1 MRRSFNRVSDPN
13 VVDDG
18 KWMTVG
24 MIKVF
29 SDGRDVLN
37 LATTISASTR
47 VAARL
52 RKKACAL
59 TCTKIYIQPGT
70 LPKLF
75 TINYDSPYSTVT
87 ETRRR
92 SGA

>member
-52 RKKACAL
+52 RKKSLCFNL
-59 TCTKIYIQPGT
+59 HQNLYPTWNSSKIIYYQ
-70 LPKLF
+70 L
-75 TINYDSPYSTVT
+75 
-87 ETRRR
+87 
-92 SGA
+92 